1 MFRNWIRFHRY
12 RYRYIFSRSGSRPGC
27 REKWQKILL
36 QIDWLVFFNMCVP
49 VPTVVRNGMFRTAY
63 FNFFGEKISKEQ
75 RSKNWEQSLRTQLF
89 GLSFKHIIFLFY
101 NKEEYML
108 YTGAGLPL
116 LLWEKER
123 RRCWSRRS
131 SDDSPCARC
140 SRTAPG
146 YTHRAHGCRENPN
159 SVI

>member
-1 MFRNWIRFHRY
+1 
-12 RYRYIFSRSGSRPGC
+12 
-27 REKWQKILL
+27 
-36 QIDWLVFFNMCVP
+36 MCVP

-116 LLWEKER
+116 LL
-123 RRCWSRRS
+123 
-131 SDDSPCARC
+131 
-140 SRTAPG
+140 
-146 YTHRAHGCRENPN
+146 
-159 SVI
+159 